1 MTEQKAVKLQVA
13 LDFINWGR
21 AERAARAAAAGGAT
35 ILEAGTPLIKSEGLD
50 VVRKLR
56 EQFGDVTIVA
66 DMKTMDAGR
75 IETECAGKAGAD
87 VIVVLAGA
95 ADTTIRECVEA
106 GRTYGLRVAA
116 DLIGVAD
123 VAERARQ
130 LEEMGVSEIVVHAAI
145 DEQMTGAADPFA
157 RLREV
162 RKAVSIPVSIAGGIH
177 GETVVDAVAAGADV
191 IIVGGAITKSAD
203 PKKATEAML
212 AAIRTG
218 KPARADQSQSGLYKR
233 TGVENIREA
242 LDLVSTPNLSDGNH
256 HMSAVT
262 GLTGLVPGCKMVGP
276 AVTVRTYPGDWAK
289 PVEAIDVAEPGSV
302 IVIDAGGRGPAVWG
316 ELATHS
322 SVQKGLAGVVIDG
335 AIRDTPE
342 IRAMNFPAFAR
353 LITSQAGEPKGLGEM
368 NASLL
373 ISGVRIEPGDWIVG
387 DDDGIMVLPKA
398 RAVEMANR
406 GMDCLEREN
415 RIRQEIEDGKT
426 TLGRVMDLLRWEKK

>member
-1 MTEQKAVKLQVA
+1 MTEQKAVQLQVA
-13 LDFINWGR
+13 LDFINWDR
-21 AERAARAAAAGGAT
+21 AERAAQAAAAGGAT

-56 EQFGDVTIVA
+56 EQFPDVTIVA

-106 GRTYGLRVAA
+106 GRTYGLRVAV
-116 DLIGVAD
+116 DLIGLPNPA
-123 VAERARQ
+123 ARAKE
-130 LEEMGVSEIVVHAAI
+130 LEEMGVSEIGVHAAI
-145 DEQMTGAADPFA
+145 DEQMTGAVDPFA

-162 RKAVSIPVSIAGGIH
+162 RKAVSIPLSIAGGIH
-177 GETVVDAVAAGADV
+177 GETVVDAIKAGADV

-212 AAIRTG
+212 DAIRTG
-218 KPARADQSQSGLYKR
+218 KPAKAGQSGLYKR
-233 TGVENIREA
+233 TGIENIREA
-242 LDLVSTPNLSDGNH
+242 LGKVSTPNLSDGNH

-262 GLTGLVPGCKMVGP
+262 GLMGLVPGCKMVGP

-335 AIRDTPE
+335 AIRDTHE

-353 LITSQAGEPKGLGEM
+353 LVTSQAGEPKGLGEM
-368 NASLL
+368 NVSL
-373 ISGVRIEPGDWIVG
+373 IIDGVHIEPGDWIVG

-406 GMDCLEREN
+406 GMDWLEREN